1 LTEPE
6 IVFYKSSCITPNHDP
21 KGICAMRKIS
31 HLLFAC
37 LGLFAAERA
46 FPQDAKLIEAAKKE
60 GGKVIIYTSM
70 ETFTA
75 DAIKAAFEKKT
86 GLQMEYWRG
95 GSTEVMDRVLSEHR
109 LGKPIFDVVATTG
122 DHMHLMGKEG
132 AFVKYE
138 SPSFKGFAKDAI
150 DPNLGARY
158 RNVLYGVIYNKNDI
172 KPGEAPKTL
181 EDVTKTEYRGK
192 LVMPHPV
199 NHTLTTQWL
208 ASLDKIMPKARA
220 EKFIRDL
227 AAAKPFF
234 VESIVPAADRVGTG
248 ETPIGIT
255 FARFVLTYNKQGA
268 NLDYVRD
275 YNMLGDG
282 QYISLGSKAPHPNAG
297 KAFIDFFL
305 DEESMTIQAK
315 TGEFVNRKGI
325 YPPLADADKIKFVQ
339 MYQFSK
345 EDYATKKKEYQKIFM
360 Q

>member
-1 LTEPE
+1 MSKILT
-6 IVFYKSSCITPNHDP
+6 
-21 KGICAMRKIS
+21 
-31 HLLFAC
+31 LL
-37 LGLFAAERA
+37 LGSLLIFVAPSA
-46 FPQDAKLIEAAKKE
+46 FGQTGKLVEAARKD
-60 GGKVIIYTSM
+60 GGKVIVYTSM

-75 DAIKAAFEKKT
+75 DALKKAFESKT

-95 GSTEVMDRVLSEHR
+95 SSTEVMDRALSEHR
-109 LGKPIFDVVATTG
+109 VGKPIFDVVATTG
-122 DHMHLMGKEG
+122 DHMHLMAKEG

-138 SPSFKGFAKDAI
+138 SPSLKGFAKDAV
-150 DPNLGARY
+150 DPALGARY
-158 RNVLYGVIYNKNDI
+158 RNVLYGVIYNKAGI
-172 KPGEAPKTL
+172 KASEAPKTL
-181 EDVTKTEYRGK
+181 EEVVKPEYKGK

-199 NHTLTTQWL
+199 NHTLTIQWL
-208 ASLDKIMPKARA
+208 ASLDKIMSKERA
-220 EKFIRDL
+220 AKFIRDL
-227 AAAKPFF
+227 AAAKPIF

-255 FARFVLTYNKQGA
+255 FVRFVLTYNKQGA

-282 QYISLGSKAPHPNAG
+282 QYISLGAKAPRPNAG

-305 DEESMTIQAK
+305 DDESMKIQAN

-339 MYQFSK
+339 MYQFGK
-345 EDYATKKKEYQKIFM
+345 EDYEKKKKEYQKIFL

>member
-1 LTEPE
+1 
-6 IVFYKSSCITPNHDP
+6 
-21 KGICAMRKIS
+21 MRRIWT
-31 HLLFAC
+31 LL
-37 LGLFAAERA
+37 LGCSLFFVASPS
-46 FPQDAKLIEAAKKE
+46 FGQTTKLIEAAKKE
-60 GGKVIIYTSM
+60 GGKIVLYTSM

-75 DAIKAAFEKKT
+75 DALKKAFEAKT

-95 GSTEVMDRVLSEHR
+95 GSTEIVDRILSEHR
-109 LGKPIFDVVATTG
+109 VGKPVFDVVATTG
-122 DHMHLMGKEG
+122 DHMHLMFKEG

-138 SPSFKGFAKDAI
+138 SPSLKGFAKDAI

-172 KPGEAPKTL
+172 KASEAPKTL
-181 EDVTKTEYRGK
+181 EDVVKPQYRGK
-192 LVMPHPV
+192 LVMPDPV

-208 ASLDKIMPKARA
+208 ASLDKIMPKPRA

-227 AAAKPFF
+227 AAAKPIF

-248 ETPIGIT
+248 ETPVGIT
-255 FARFVLTYNKQGA
+255 FVRFVLTYNKQGA

-282 QYISLGSKAPHPNAG
+282 QYISLGAKAPRPNAG

-339 MYQFSK
+339 MYQFGK
-345 EDYATKKKEYQKIFM
+345 EDYETKKKEYQKIFM

>member
-1 LTEPE
+1 MSKMT
-6 IVFYKSSCITPNHDP
+6 
-21 KGICAMRKIS
+21 
-31 HLLFAC
+31 LL
-37 LGLFAAERA
+37 LGSLLIFVAPSA
-46 FPQDAKLIEAAKKE
+46 FGQTAKLVEAAKKD
-60 GGKVIIYTSM
+60 GGKVIVYTSM

-75 DAIKAAFEKKT
+75 DALKKAFESKT

-95 GSTEVMDRVLSEHR
+95 SSTEVMDRALSEHR
-109 LGKPIFDVVATTG
+109 VGKPIFDVVATTG
-122 DHMHLMGKEG
+122 DHMHLMAKEG

-138 SPSFKGFAKDAI
+138 SPSLKGFAKDAV
-150 DPNLGARY
+150 DPALGARY
-158 RNVLYGVIYNKNDI
+158 RNVLYGVIYNKAGI
-172 KPGEAPKTL
+172 KASEAPKTL
-181 EDVTKTEYRGK
+181 EDVVKPEYKGK

-208 ASLDKIMPKARA
+208 ASLDKIMSKERA
-220 EKFIRDL
+220 AKFIRDL
-227 AAAKPFF
+227 AAAKPIF

-255 FARFVLTYNKQGA
+255 FVRFVLTYNKQGA

-282 QYISLGSKAPHPNAG
+282 QYISLGAKAPRPNAG

-305 DEESMTIQAK
+305 DDESMKIQAN

-339 MYQFSK
+339 MYQFGK
-345 EDYATKKKEYQKIFM
+345 EDYEKKKKEYQKIFL

>member
-1 LTEPE
+1 MWISALLVSWLMLLATET
-6 IVFYKSSCITPNHDP
+6 VFS
-21 KGICAMRKIS
+21 
-31 HLLFAC
+31 
-37 LGLFAAERA
+37 
-46 FPQDAKLIEAAKKE
+46 QDAKLIEAAKKE
-60 GGKVIIYTSM
+60 GGKVIVYTSM

-75 DAIKAAFEKKT
+75 DAVKAAFEKKT

-95 GSTEVMDRVLSEHR
+95 GSTEVLDRSLAEFRV
-109 LGKPIFDVVATTG
+109 GKPLFDVVAMTG
-122 DHMHLMGKEG
+122 DHMHLLAKEG
-132 AFVKYE
+132 VFVKYQ

-158 RNVLYGVIYNKNDI
+158 RNVLYGVIYNKANI
-172 KPGEAPKTL
+172 KASEAPKTL
-181 EDVTKTEYRGK
+181 EDIVKPEYRGK

-208 ASLDKIMPKARA
+208 ASLDKIMPKPRA

-227 AAAKPFF
+227 AAAKPIF

-282 QYISLGSKAPHPNAG
+282 QYISLGAKAPRPNAG

-315 TGEFVNRKGI
+315 TGEFVNRQGI
-325 YPPLADADKIKFVQ
+325 YPPLADADKIKLVQ
-339 MYQFSK
+339 MYPFSK
-345 EDYATKKKEYQKIFM
+345 EDYEVKKKEYQKIFL

>member
-1 LTEPE
+1 MP
-6 IVFYKSSCITPNHDP
+6 
-21 KGICAMRKIS
+21 KIS
-31 HLLFAC
+31 ALL
-37 LGLFAAERA
+37 LGLFLLLTGARVFAQSA
-46 FPQDAKLIEAAKKE
+46 QTVAAAKKE
-60 GGKVIIYTSM
+60 GGKVIVYTSM

-75 DAIKAAFEKKT
+75 DALKKAFEAKT

-95 GSTEVMDRVLSEHR
+95 GSTEVIDRVLSEHR
-109 LGKPIFDVVATTG
+109 VGKPLFDVVATTG
-122 DHMHLMGKEG
+122 DHMHLMFKQG
-132 AFVKYE
+132 AFTKYE
-138 SPSFKGFAKDAI
+138 SPSLKGFAKDAI

-158 RNVLYGVIYNKNDI
+158 RNVLYGVIYNKAGI
-172 KPGEAPKTL
+172 KAADAPKTL
-181 EDVTKTEYRGK
+181 EDVVKPEYRGK

-227 AAAKPFF
+227 AAAKPIF

-255 FARFVLTYNKQGA
+255 FVRFVLTYNKQGA
-268 NLDYVRD
+268 DLDYVRD

-282 QYISLGSKAPHPNAG
+282 QYISLAAKAPRPNAG

-305 DEESMTIQAK
+305 DEESMKIQAA
-315 TGEFVNRKGI
+315 TGEFVNRRGVH
-325 YPPLADADKIKFVQ
+325 PPLADADKIKFVQ
-339 MYQFSK
+339 MYQFGK
-345 EDYATKKKEYQKIFM
+345 EDYEAKKKEYQKIFL

>member
-1 LTEPE
+1 
-6 IVFYKSSCITPNHDP
+6 
-21 KGICAMRKIS
+21 MRRLS
-31 HLLFAC
+31 TLLFGWLLILVAPP
-37 LGLFAAERA
+37 A
-46 FPQDAKLIEAAKKE
+46 FGQTATLIEAAKKE
-60 GGKVIIYTSM
+60 GGKVIVYTSM

-75 DAIKAAFEKKT
+75 DALKKAFESKT

-95 GSTEVMDRVLSEHR
+95 SSTEVMDRALSEYR
-109 LGKPIFDVVATTG
+109 VGKPIFDVVATTG
-122 DHMHLMGKEG
+122 DHMQLMAKEG
-132 AFVKYE
+132 AFTKYE
-138 SPSFKGFAKDAI
+138 SPSLKGFAKDAI
-150 DPNLGARY
+150 DPVLGARY
-158 RNVLYGVIYNKNDI
+158 RNVLYGVIYNKNGI
-172 KPGEAPKTL
+172 KASEAPKTL
-181 EDVTKTEYRGK
+181 EDVVKPEYRGK

-208 ASLDKIMPKARA
+208 ASLDKIMPKPRA

-227 AAAKPFF
+227 AAARPVF

-248 ETPIGIT
+248 ETPVGIT
-255 FARFVLTYNKQGA
+255 FVRFVLTYNKQGA

-282 QYISLGSKAPHPNAG
+282 QYIAQGAKAPRPNAG

-305 DEESMTIQAK
+305 EDESMKIQAN

-339 MYQFSK
+339 MYQFGK
-345 EDYATKKKEYQKIFM
+345 EDYEIKKKEYQKIFL

>member
-1 LTEPE
+1 
-6 IVFYKSSCITPNHDP
+6 
-21 KGICAMRKIS
+21 MWIS
-31 HLLFAC
+31 ALLFGLLV
-37 LGLFAAERA
+37 LGTIETA
-46 FPQDAKLIEAAKKE
+46 FSQDAKLIEAAKKE
-60 GGKVIIYTSM
+60 GGKAIVYTSM

-95 GSTEVMDRVLSEHR
+95 SSTEVMDRSLAEFRV
-109 LGKPIFDVVATTG
+109 GKPLFDVVAMTG
-122 DHMHLMGKEG
+122 DHMHLLAKEG
-132 AFVKYE
+132 VFVKYQ

-158 RNVLYGVIYNKNDI
+158 RNVLYGVIYNKANI
-172 KPGEAPKTL
+172 KASEAPKTL
-181 EDVTKTEYRGK
+181 EDIVKPEYRGK

-208 ASLDKIMPKARA
+208 ASLDKIMPKPRA

-227 AAAKPFF
+227 AAAKPIF

-255 FARFVLTYNKQGA
+255 FVRFVLTYNKQGA

-275 YNMLGDG
+275 YKMLGDG
-282 QYISLGSKAPHPNAG
+282 QYISLGSKAPRPNAG

-315 TGEFVNRKGI
+315 TGEFVNRQGI
-325 YPPLADADKIKFVQ
+325 FPPLADADKIKLVQ
-339 MYQFSK
+339 MYPFSK
-345 EDYATKKKEYQKIFM
+345 EDYEVKKKEYQKIFL

>member
-1 LTEPE
+1 MKL
-6 IVFYKSSCITPNHDP
+6 S
-21 KGICAMRKIS
+21 A
-31 HLLFAC
+31 LLIASVLIF
-37 LGLFAAERA
+37 RA
-46 FPQDAKLIEAAKKE
+46 QAVSAQNAKLVEAAKKE
-60 GGKVIIYTSM
+60 GGKIILYTSM

-75 DAIKAAFEKKT
+75 DALKKAFEAKT

-95 GSTEVMDRVLSEHR
+95 GSTEVLDRVLGEYR
-109 LGKPIFDVVATTG
+109 VGKPLYDVVATTG
-122 DHMHLMGKEG
+122 DHMQLMAKAG

-158 RNVLYGVIYNKNDI
+158 RNVLYGVIFNKAAI
-172 KPGEAPKTL
+172 KASEAPKTL
-181 EDVTKTEYRGK
+181 EDVVKPEYRGK

-220 EKFIRDL
+220 EKFIHDL
-227 AAAKPFF
+227 AAAKPIF

-248 ETPIGIT
+248 ETPVGIT
-255 FARFVLTYNKQGA
+255 FVRFVLTYNKQGA
-268 NLDYVRD
+268 SLDYVRD
-275 YNMLGDG
+275 YTMLGDG
-282 QYISLGSKAPHPNAG
+282 QYISLASKAPRPSAG

-305 DEESMTIQAK
+305 DEESMKIQAD
-315 TGEFVNRKGI
+315 TGEFVNRKGV

-339 MYQFSK
+339 MYSFGK
-345 EDYATKKKEYQKIFM
+345 EDFETKKKEYQKIFL